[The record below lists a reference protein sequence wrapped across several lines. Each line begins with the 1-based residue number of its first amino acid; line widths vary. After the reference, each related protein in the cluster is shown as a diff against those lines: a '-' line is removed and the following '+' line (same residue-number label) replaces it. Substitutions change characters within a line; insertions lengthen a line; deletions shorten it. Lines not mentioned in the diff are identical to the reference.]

1 MVFLRMEN
9 MTRLISVS
17 GNSTMVNYS
26 IIKNDDQH
34 EIYLARLD
42 ELMDLEDHTQDD
54 IEEIELLGLLI
65 STYEETNF
73 PIDLPTPIEAIKF
86 RMDQLGLDD
95 SDLVRYIGQRS
106 KVSEI
111 LNGKRALSKQMIKS
125 LHEGLG
131 IPLNVLMET
140 NQISGEEFKSAVLD
154 KLVDELPLA
163 LMFKRNYFETPFTN
177 LRDFKKS
184 ALFYIKEFLRSVSCS
199 DNLANQVLLKS
210 TSNNNS
216 NKPINKSALLAWA
229 VKLIQKTNET
239 SLIGEFNAD
248 LITLEWMQSL
258 VKLSLEESP
267 FETIRKELS
276 AKGIHV
282 IYLPHLERTYLDGAA
297 LKNDKDEPVI
307 GITLRFSNVDSF
319 WFTLMH
325 ELSHVKLH
333 LSQDNFFLENIEKL
347 HTNKVEDEANELAAK
362 ALIDIDDGLLINIH
376 DGKQVKKISEDLNI
390 HPDIVAGRI
399 RYISKDFRRFNQ
411 SFRSKYNLENFV

>member
-1 MVFLRMEN
+1 
-9 MTRLISVS
+9 
-17 GNSTMVNYS
+17 MVNYS

-34 EIYLARLD
+34 GNYLAHLD
-42 ELMDLEDHTQDD
+42 ELMNLEYHTQDD

-131 IPLNVLMET
+131 IPLNVLIET
-140 NQISGEEFKSAVLD
+140 NQLSGEEFKPAVLD
-154 KLVDELPLA
+154 KLLDELPLA
-163 LMFKRNYFETPFTN
+163 LMFKRNYFETPFNN
-177 LRDFKKS
+177 LKDFKKS
-184 ALFYIKEFLRSVSCS
+184 ALFYIKEFLRSVNCS

-216 NKPINKSALLAWA
+216 NRPINKSALLAWA
-229 VKLIQKTNET
+229 IKLIQKTNVT
-239 SLIGEFNAD
+239 SLSGEFD
-248 LITLEWMQSL
+248 SDKITLEWMKSL
-258 VKLSLEESP
+258 VQLSLEANP
-267 FETIRKELS
+267 FENIRKELG
-276 AKGIHV
+276 AKGIHLV
-282 IYLPHLERTYLDGAA
+282 YLPHLEKTYLDGAA
-297 LKNDKDEPVI
+297 LKNDKNEPVI
-307 GITLRFSNVDSF
+307 GITLRFSNIDSF

-325 ELSHVKLH
+325 ELAHVKLH
-333 LSQDNFFLENIEKL
+333 LSQDNFFLENLETL
-347 HTNKVEDEANELAAK
+347 HTNKIEDEANELAAK
-362 ALIDIDDGLLINIH
+362 ALIDIDDDLLINIY
-376 DGKQVKKISEDLNI
+376 DVAQVKKISENLHI
-390 HPDIVAGRI
+390 HPNIIAGRI
-399 RYISKDFRRFNQ
+399 RFISKDFRRFNQ

>member
-1 MVFLRMEN
+1 
-9 MTRLISVS
+9 
-17 GNSTMVNYS
+17 MVNYS

-34 EIYLARLD
+34 ENYLARLD
-42 ELMDLEDHTQDD
+42 ELMNLEDHTQDD

-73 PIDLPTPIEAIKF
+73 PIDLPTPVEAIKF

-140 NQISGEEFKSAVLD
+140 NQISDEEFKPAVLD
-154 KLVDELPLA
+154 KLVDELPLS
-163 LMFKRNYFETPFTN
+163 LMFKRNYFETPFAN

-184 ALFYIKEFLRSVSCS
+184 ALFYIKEFFKSVNCS
-199 DNLANQVLLKS
+199 DNLASQVLLKS

-216 NKPINKSALLAWA
+216 KKPINKSALLAWA
-229 VKLIQKTNET
+229 IKLIQKSHEI
-239 SLIGEFNAD
+239 SLSGKFHAD
-248 LITLEWMQSL
+248 EISLEWMKSL
-258 VKLSLEESP
+258 VRLSLEANPLES
-267 FETIRKELS
+267 IRKELS
-276 AKGIHV
+276 AKGIHL
-282 IYLPHLERTYLDGAA
+282 IYLPHLDRTYLDGAA

-307 GITLRFSNVDSF
+307 GITLRFSNIDSF

-333 LSQDNFFLENIEKL
+333 LSQDNFFLENIEEL
-347 HTNKVEDEANELAAK
+347 HTNKIEDQANELAAK
-362 ALIDIDDGLLINIH
+362 ALIDIDDNLLININ

-399 RYISKDFRRFNQ
+399 RYLSKDFRRFNQ
-411 SFRSKYNLENFV
+411 SFRNKYNLKNFI

>member
-1 MVFLRMEN
+1 
-9 MTRLISVS
+9 
-17 GNSTMVNYS
+17 MVNYS

-34 EIYLARLD
+34 ENYLARLD

-73 PIDLPTPIEAIKF
+73 PIDLPTPVEAIKF

-125 LHEGLG
+125 LYEGLG

-140 NQISGEEFKSAVLD
+140 NQLLDEEFKPAILD
-154 KLVDELPLA
+154 KLLDELPLA
-163 LMFKRNYFETPFTN
+163 LMFKRNYFETPFNN

-184 ALFYIKEFLRSVSCS
+184 ALFYIKEFLRSVNCS

-229 VKLIQKTNET
+229 IKLIQKTNVT
-239 SLIGEFNAD
+239 SLSGEFDAD
-248 LITLEWMQSL
+248 KITLEWMKSL
-258 VKLSLEESP
+258 VQLSSLEANP
-267 FETIRKELS
+267 FESIRKELS
-276 AKGIHV
+276 AKGIHL
-282 IYLPHLERTYLDGAA
+282 IYLPHLDRTYLDGAA

-347 HTNKVEDEANELAAK
+347 HTNKIEDEANELAAK
-362 ALIDIDDGLLINIH
+362 ALIDIDDDLLINIY
-376 DGKQVKKISEDLNI
+376 DVTQVKKMSENLHI
-390 HPDIVAGRI
+390 HPDIIAGRI
-399 RYISKDFRRFNQ
+399 RFISKDFRRFNQ

>member
-1 MVFLRMEN
+1 
-9 MTRLISVS
+9 
-17 GNSTMVNYS
+17 MVNYS

-34 EIYLARLD
+34 ENYLARLD

-73 PIDLPTPIEAIKF
+73 PIDLPTPVEAIKF

-125 LHEGLG
+125 LYEGLG

-140 NQISGEEFKSAVLD
+140 NQLLDEEFKPAVLD
-154 KLVDELPLA
+154 KLLDELPLA
-163 LMFKRNYFETPFTN
+163 LMFKRNYFETPFNN

-184 ALFYIKEFLRSVSCS
+184 ALFYIKEFLRSVNCS

-229 VKLIQKTNET
+229 IKLIQKTNVT
-239 SLIGEFNAD
+239 SLSGEFDAD
-248 LITLEWMQSL
+248 KITLEWMKSL
-258 VKLSLEESP
+258 VQLSSLEANP
-267 FETIRKELS
+267 FESIRKELS
-276 AKGIHV
+276 AKGIHL
-282 IYLPHLERTYLDGAA
+282 IYLPHLDRTYLDGAA

-347 HTNKVEDEANELAAK
+347 HTNKIEDEANELAAK
-362 ALIDIDDGLLINIH
+362 ALIDIDDDLLINIY
-376 DGKQVKKISEDLNI
+376 DVTQVKKISENLHI
-390 HPDIVAGRI
+390 HPDIIAGRI
-399 RYISKDFRRFNQ
+399 RFISKDFRRFNQ

>member
-1 MVFLRMEN
+1 
-9 MTRLISVS
+9 
-17 GNSTMVNYS
+17 MVNYS

-34 EIYLARLD
+34 ENYLARLD

-73 PIDLPTPIEAIKF
+73 PIDLPTPVEAIKF

-140 NQISGEEFKSAVLD
+140 NQLLDEEFKPVVLD
-154 KLVDELPLA
+154 KLLDELPLA
-163 LMFKRNYFETPFTN
+163 LMFKRNYFETPFNN

-184 ALFYIKEFLRSVSCS
+184 ALFYIKEFLRSVNCS

-229 VKLIQKTNET
+229 IKLIQKTNVT
-239 SLIGEFNAD
+239 SLSGEFDAD
-248 LITLEWMQSL
+248 KITLEWMKSL
-258 VKLSLEESP
+258 AQLSLEANP
-267 FETIRKELS
+267 FESIRKELS
-276 AKGIHV
+276 AKGIHL
-282 IYLPHLERTYLDGAA
+282 IYLPHLDRTYLDGAA

-347 HTNKVEDEANELAAK
+347 HTNKIEDEANELAAK
-362 ALIDIDDGLLINIH
+362 ALIDIDDDLLINIY
-376 DGKQVKKISEDLNI
+376 DVTQVKKMSENLHI
-390 HPDIVAGRI
+390 HPDIIAGRI
-399 RYISKDFRRFNQ
+399 RFISKDFRRFNQ

>member
-1 MVFLRMEN
+1 
-9 MTRLISVS
+9 
-17 GNSTMVNYS
+17 MVNYS

-34 EIYLARLD
+34 ENYLAHLD
-42 ELMDLEDHTQDD
+42 ELMNLEYHTQDD

-131 IPLNVLMET
+131 IPLNVLIET
-140 NQISGEEFKSAVLD
+140 NQLSGEEFKPAVLD
-154 KLVDELPLA
+154 KLLDELPLA
-163 LMFKRNYFETPFTN
+163 LMFKRNYFETPFNN
-177 LRDFKKS
+177 LKDFKKS
-184 ALFYIKEFLRSVSCS
+184 ALFYIKEFLRSVNCS

-216 NKPINKSALLAWA
+216 NRPINKSALLAWA
-229 VKLIQKTNET
+229 IKLIQKTNVT
-239 SLIGEFNAD
+239 SLSGEFDAD
-248 LITLEWMQSL
+248 KITLEWMKSL
-258 VKLSLEESP
+258 VQLSLEANP
-267 FETIRKELS
+267 FENIRKELS
-276 AKGIHV
+276 AKGIHLV
-282 IYLPHLERTYLDGAA
+282 YLPHLEKTYLDGAA
-297 LKNDKDEPVI
+297 LKNDKNEPVI
-307 GITLRFSNVDSF
+307 GITLRFSNIDSF

-325 ELSHVKLH
+325 ELAHVKLH
-333 LSQDNFFLENIEKL
+333 LSQDNFFLENLETL
-347 HTNKVEDEANELAAK
+347 HTNKIEDEANELAAK
-362 ALIDIDDGLLINIH
+362 ALIDIDDDLLINIY
-376 DGKQVKKISEDLNI
+376 DVTQVKKMSENLHI
-390 HPDIVAGRI
+390 HPNIIAGRI
-399 RYISKDFRRFNQ
+399 RFISKDFRRFNQ

>member
-1 MVFLRMEN
+1 
-9 MTRLISVS
+9 
-17 GNSTMVNYS
+17 MVNYS

-34 EIYLARLD
+34 ENYLARLD

-73 PIDLPTPIEAIKF
+73 PIDLPTPVEAIKF

-140 NQISGEEFKSAVLD
+140 NQLLDEEFKPAVLD
-154 KLVDELPLA
+154 KLLDELPLA
-163 LMFKRNYFETPFTN
+163 LMFKRNYFETPFNN

-184 ALFYIKEFLRSVSCS
+184 ALFYIKEFLRSVNCS

-229 VKLIQKTNET
+229 IKLIQKTNVT
-239 SLIGEFNAD
+239 SLSGEFDAD
-248 LITLEWMQSL
+248 KITLEWMKSL
-258 VKLSLEESP
+258 VQLSSLEANP
-267 FETIRKELS
+267 FESIKKELS
-276 AKGIHV
+276 AKGIHL
-282 IYLPHLERTYLDGAA
+282 IYLPHLDRTYLDGAA

-347 HTNKVEDEANELAAK
+347 HTNKIEDEANELAAK
-362 ALIDIDDGLLINIH
+362 ALIDIDDDLLINIY
-376 DGKQVKKISEDLNI
+376 DVTQVKKMSENLHI
-390 HPDIVAGRI
+390 HPDIIAGRI
-399 RYISKDFRRFNQ
+399 RFISKDFRRFNQ

>member
-1 MVFLRMEN
+1 
-9 MTRLISVS
+9 
-17 GNSTMVNYS
+17 MVNYS

-34 EIYLARLD
+34 ENYLARLD

-73 PIDLPTPIEAIKF
+73 PIDLPTPVEAIKF

-125 LHEGLG
+125 LYEGLG

-140 NQISGEEFKSAVLD
+140 NQLLDEEFKPAVLD
-154 KLVDELPLA
+154 KLLDELPLA
-163 LMFKRNYFETPFTN
+163 LMFKRNYFETPFNN

-184 ALFYIKEFLRSVSCS
+184 ALFYIKEFLRSVNCS

-210 TSNNNS
+210 ASNNNS

-229 VKLIQKTNET
+229 IKLIQKTNVT
-239 SLIGEFNAD
+239 SLSGEFDAD
-248 LITLEWMQSL
+248 KITLEWMKSL
-258 VKLSLEESP
+258 VQLSSLEANP
-267 FETIRKELS
+267 FESIRKELS
-276 AKGIHV
+276 AKGIHL
-282 IYLPHLERTYLDGAA
+282 IYLPHLDRTYLDGAA

-347 HTNKVEDEANELAAK
+347 HTNKIEDEANELAAK
-362 ALIDIDDGLLINIH
+362 ALIDIDDDLLINIY
-376 DGKQVKKISEDLNI
+376 DVTQVKKISENLHI
-390 HPDIVAGRI
+390 HPDIIAGRI
-399 RYISKDFRRFNQ
+399 RFISKDFRRFNQ

>member
-1 MVFLRMEN
+1 
-9 MTRLISVS
+9 
-17 GNSTMVNYS
+17 MVNYS

-34 EIYLARLD
+34 ENYLARLD

-73 PIDLPTPIEAIKF
+73 PIDLPTPVEAIKF

-125 LHEGLG
+125 LYEGLG

-140 NQISGEEFKSAVLD
+140 NQLLDEEFKPAVLD
-154 KLVDELPLA
+154 KLLDELPLA
-163 LMFKRNYFETPFTN
+163 LMFKRNYFETPFNN

-184 ALFYIKEFLRSVSCS
+184 ALFYIKEFLRSVNCS
-199 DNLANQVLLKS
+199 DNLANQVLLRS

-229 VKLIQKTNET
+229 IKLIQKTNVT
-239 SLIGEFNAD
+239 SLSGEFDAD
-248 LITLEWMQSL
+248 KITLEWMKSL
-258 VKLSLEESP
+258 VQLSSLEANP
-267 FETIRKELS
+267 FESIRKELS
-276 AKGIHV
+276 AKGIHL
-282 IYLPHLERTYLDGAA
+282 IYLPHLDRTYLDGAA

-347 HTNKVEDEANELAAK
+347 HTNKIEDEANELAAK
-362 ALIDIDDGLLINIH
+362 ALIDIDDDLLINIY
-376 DGKQVKKISEDLNI
+376 DVTQVKKISENLHI
-390 HPDIVAGRI
+390 HPDIIAGRI
-399 RYISKDFRRFNQ
+399 RFISKDFRRFNQ

>member
-1 MVFLRMEN
+1 M
-9 MTRLISVS
+9 I
-17 GNSTMVNYS
+17 NYS

-34 EIYLARLD
+34 ENYLARLD
-42 ELMDLEDHTQDD
+42 ELMDLEDHTQND

-73 PIDLPTPIEAIKF
+73 PIDLPTPVEAIKF

-140 NQISGEEFKSAVLD
+140 NQISDEEFKPAVLD
-154 KLVDELPLA
+154 KLVDELPLT
-163 LMFKRNYFETPFTN
+163 LMFKRNYFETPFNN

-184 ALFYIKEFLRSVSCS
+184 ALFYIKEFLRSVNCS
-199 DNLANQVLLKS
+199 DNLANQILLKS

-229 VKLIQKTNET
+229 IKLIQNTHET
-239 SLIGEFNAD
+239 SLNGKFDAD
-248 LITLEWMQSL
+248 KITLEWMQSL
-258 VKLSLEESP
+258 VQLSLEMNP
-267 FETIRKELS
+267 FESIRKELS
-276 AKGIHV
+276 VKGIHL
-282 IYLPHLERTYLDGAA
+282 IYLPHLDRTYLDGAA
-297 LKNDKDEPVI
+297 LKNDKNEPVI
-307 GITLRFSNVDSF
+307 GLTLRFSNIDSF

-347 HTNKVEDEANELAAK
+347 HANKIEDEANELASK
-362 ALIDIDDGLLINIH
+362 ALIDISDDHLINIY
-376 DGKQVKKISEDLNI
+376 DAKQVKRIADDLDI
-390 HPDIVAGRI
+390 HPDIIAGRI

-411 SFRSKYNLENFV
+411 SFRSKYNLENFL